1 MTDSGTGLKLGKAD
15 ARAFAVAPDL
25 ARTAYQQ
32 LSDLQDVVGE
42 MVRYASA
49 LGRAVPLGGGYAKEV
64 GEFMARYGVG
74 GVGGVGGAGSA
85 VDSLTAFG
93 RELERL
99 KKNVDKALTRY
110 QDADDAAKDGVDC
123 IGG

>member
-1 MTDSGTGLKLGKAD
+1 MTDGGTGLKTGKAD

-49 LGRAVPLGGGYAKEV
+49 LGRTVPLGGGYAKEI
-64 GEFMARYGVG
+64 GEFMARY
-74 GVGGVGGAGSA
+74 GVGGAGSA

-93 RELERL
+93 QELERL